1 MKTFLRRHHLSGT
14 TLLELLFVVLIIGI
28 LALLILPVIGKAKAQ
43 AKRAACVN
51 NLHQLGIAHHVFAH
65 DHGDKFPFQVSTNE
79 GGTLEFTQAGFAMS
93 GEFFFAFRHF
103 QALSNTLELPRLL
116 ICPADTRTNADQ
128 FSSLRNV
135 NLSYFVGVNA
145 EYSRPASILA
155 GDRNI
160 GSDILGTGPILR
172 LNPNSAQ
179 WTSGNHEFQGNVL
192 FADGHVERSDNEML
206 ASTIQ
211 STGVPVNNLL
221 PPVTPPPGGQEPVTS
236 EPTVVA
242 TLQRFFDSAPPVQ
255 SQSQSGSDG
264 AGSSSAT
271 PNAAATTTAKAPQT
285 RPANVNVPKIT
296 PAPARSPND
305 PRFVTRVPGT
315 AEQPVAWT
323 NANTETN
330 ASPALAAQDI
340 PRQSKRASAAPSR
353 PETAASTSPRSEIYL
368 FLFEPGRNFWS
379 WLAVFLLVVL
389 AAFSVGWHLYRS
401 RARRRPAAAGAA
413 PRSA

>member
-1 MKTFLRRHHLSGT
+1 MKTFLLRPRVRGT

-28 LALLILPVIGKAKAQ
+28 LALLILPVIGKAKAR
-43 AKRAACVN
+43 AKSTACVN
-51 NLHQLGIAHHVFAH
+51 NLHQLGIAHHAFAH
-65 DHGDKFPFQVSTNE
+65 DHGDRFPFQVSTND
-79 GGTLEFTQAGFAMS
+79 GGTLEFAQAGFAMS

-160 GSDILGTGPILR
+160 SSDVFGSSPILR

-192 FADGHVERSDNEML
+192 FADGHVERSDNAVL

-221 PPVTPPPGGQEPVTS
+221 PPVTPPGGQEPIAS
-236 EPTVVA
+236 EPAVIA
-242 TLQRFFDSAPPVQ
+242 TLQRFFDSAPGQ
-255 SQSQSGSDG
+255 R
-264 AGSSSAT
+264 AGDSAGNSSPT
-271 PNAAATTTAKAPQT
+271 PSESPAATAKASEA
-285 RPANVNVPKIT
+285 RPANVNVPRIT
-296 PAPARSPND
+296 APAAPREARSPND
-305 PRFVTRVPGT
+305 PRSVARVPG
-315 AEQPVAWT
+315 VAAPRPAALT

-330 ASPALAAQDI
+330 LSPALAAQDAA
-340 PRQSKRASAAPSR
+340 RQSKRAPTTAPSGSE
-353 PETAASTSPRSEIYL
+353 PVDSTGSRSDFYM
-368 FLFEPGRNFWS
+368 FLFEPGRNIWS
-379 WLAVFLLVVL
+379 WLVVLLVAVL
-389 AAFSVGWHLYRS
+389 AAFSLGWHLYRS
-401 RARRRPAAAGAA
+401 RARRRLAA
-413 PRSA
+413 PGITSRS